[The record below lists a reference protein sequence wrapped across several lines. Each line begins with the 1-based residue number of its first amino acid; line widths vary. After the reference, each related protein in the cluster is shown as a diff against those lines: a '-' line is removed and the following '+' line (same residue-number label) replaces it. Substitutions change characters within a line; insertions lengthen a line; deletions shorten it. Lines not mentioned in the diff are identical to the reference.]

1 MHCELHRDSRIVNHD
16 MRQRCGSFHVGDGFP
31 NANSLHACDG
41 NDVTQLSPVYVNAF
55 QSAEGKQF
63 GNFYFL
69 QGAIELGYGN
79 VFSVTKRPVKYT
91 SDDKPSAI
99 LPIIKLATTNLHRIP
114 LST

>member
-1 MHCELHRDSRIVNHD
+1 
-16 MRQRCGSFHVGDGFP
+16 MRQRRGSLHVGDGFP

-69 QGAIELGYGN
+69 QGAIELGYVN
-79 VFSVTKRPVKYT
+79 VFSVSQRSVKYT
-91 SDDKPSAI
+91 SYAEPSE
-99 LPIIKLATTNLHRIP
+99 IISVIEIVDHNLSMIP
-114 LST
+114 CF